1 MQRYNWDTVPREA
14 MGPLIVRQ
22 VIHTPDLTL
31 LRGTFKQGAIVALHQ
46 HVHEQVT
53 NVLSGRMRLEIEG
66 EAAILTAGECARIPS
81 NLPHAAEA
89 LEDTVVLDV
98 FTPARTDWQ

>member
-1 MQRYNWDTVPREA
+1 MERYDWEAVPKEA

-22 VIHTPDLTL
+22 IIHTPDLTL
-31 LRGTFKQGAIVALHQ
+31 VRGTFKRGAVVALHQ

-53 NVLSGRMRLEIEG
+53 TVLSGRLRLEIDG
-66 EAAILTAGECARIPS
+66 EATVLTPGELARIPS
-81 NLPHAAEA
+81 NLPHVAEA
-89 LEDTVVLDV
+89 LDDTVVLDV